1 MITKAGREFFSKTL
15 IAGEIYFNNLKNTG
29 GDAMQNS
36 PVTARTWFESNYAI
50 TNNAYN
56 SNGLGLAMAVGSGD
70 TEFTESSYWL
80 SNAETGVV
88 CNSCSVTANGQA
100 MIVTAVFTNTSNSAK
115 DIKEIGLMF
124 AHYGLMNF
132 LIAGKNIPTRTMQ
145 PSETATFSYEISFN

>member
-15 IAGEIYFNNLKNTG
+15 IAGDIYFNNLKNTQG
-29 GDAMQNS
+29 VETQSSG
-36 PVTARTWFESNYAI
+36 VTARTWFESNYAI
-50 TNNAYN
+50 TKNAYD
-56 SNGLGLAMAVGSGD
+56 SGGLGLAMAVGSGD
-70 TEFTESSYWL
+70 TEFTENSYWL

-132 LIAGKNIPTRTMQ
+132 LIAGKNIPTRTIQ
-145 PSETATFSYEISFN
+145 PNETVTFSYVVEFN

>member
-1 MITKAGREFFSKTL
+1 MITKAGKEFFSKTL
-15 IAGEIYFNNLKNTG
+15 IAGTIYFSSLKNTA
-29 GDAMQNS
+29 GDTPPNS
-36 PVTARTWFESNYAI
+36 PITARTWFESNYAI

-56 SNGLGLAMAVGSGD
+56 SGGLGLAMAVGSGD

-80 SNAETGVV
+80 SNAETDVV

-124 AHYGLMNF
+124 AHYGSMNF
-132 LIAGKNIPTRTMQ
+132 LLAGKNVPIRTMQ
-145 PSETATFSYEISFN
+145 PNETATFSYEISFN